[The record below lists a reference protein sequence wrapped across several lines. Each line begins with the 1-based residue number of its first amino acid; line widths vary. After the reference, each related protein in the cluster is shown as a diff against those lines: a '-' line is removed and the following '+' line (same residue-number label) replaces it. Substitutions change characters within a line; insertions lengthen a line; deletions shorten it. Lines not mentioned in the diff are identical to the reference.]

1 MTFWVLAGL
10 LLVALGAWW
19 WQTSAVAERRRLLAA
34 ARRHGHAAVRAPA
47 DSDPA
52 LAPAETGQADGA
64 VSTGGEA
71 LPAAPVVSLLDE
83 HMLTAEATE
92 RLAALADN
100 LPRPRALLAQLLQS
114 GDDPVELARVVATD
128 PATAALLLR
137 TVNSAQFQLSQ
148 QITSVQ
154 HAVTYLGANLVR
166 DIAIRHAL
174 AVSPVDGDPTA
185 EHVYQQLWRNS
196 YLASAVALVVARQ
209 QRLPSAAALST
220 QALLFS
226 LGDIALVA
234 QHPQLAELYSPG
246 IDLPARVEATQQQLA
261 LNSAMVAAHLGRVWQ
276 LPQDLVAVLG
286 ASLEPLAGGPQRLD
300 AQLLPGVTLGY
311 FSARLAEVMLQ
322 QSVCAPRAAV
332 DALLL
337 QPQAYFLPEYLAACG
352 VVGVADMLEQPAVSR
367 RLAAVWSSLDGN
379 GRRVAGGGVV
389 GS

>member
-1 MTFWVLAGL
+1 MALWVLVGL
-10 LLVALGAWW
+10 ALVALGVWW
-19 WQTSAVAERRRLLAA
+19 WQASAA
-34 ARRHGHAAVRAPA
+34 AHQRSLRRDAWDRWHDAVSAAEPTPVPGSGHPLHEASA
-47 DSDPA
+47 DSVN
-52 LAPAETGQADGA
+52 TGTQ
-64 VSTGGEA
+64 
-71 LPAAPVVSLLDE
+71 PAAPVVSLFNDRMMTPE
-83 HMLTAEATE
+83 TAA
-92 RLAALADN
+92 RLAALADS
-100 LPRPRALLAQLLQS
+100 LPRPRAVLTQLLQS

-128 PATAALLLR
+128 PATAAQLLR
-137 TVNSAQFQLSQ
+137 TVNSAQFQLAQ

-174 AVSPVDGDPTA
+174 AVPPVPGEPAA

-246 IDLPARVEATQQQLA
+246 NDLQARVEATQQQLA
-261 LNSAMVAAHLGRVWQ
+261 LNSAMAAAHLGRVWQ

-286 ASLEPLAGGPQRLD
+286 ASLEPVAGGPQRLS
-300 AQLLPGVTLGY
+300 AELLPGVTLGY
-311 FSARLAEVMLQ
+311 FATRLAEVLLQ

-352 VVGVADMLEQPAVSR
+352 VVGIADMLEQPAVTR
-367 RLAAVWSSLDGN
+367 RLAAVWSGLDGN
-379 GRRVAGGGVV
+379 RRRGAG
-389 GS
+389 

>member
-1 MTFWVLAGL
+1 LRRD
-10 LLVALGAWW
+10 AWDRW
-19 WQTSAVAERRRLLAA
+19 HDAVSAAEPTPVPGS
-34 ARRHGHAAVRAPA
+34 GHPLHEASA
-47 DSDPA
+47 DSVN
-52 LAPAETGQADGA
+52 TGTQ
-64 VSTGGEA
+64 
-71 LPAAPVVSLLDE
+71 PAAPVVSLFNDRMMTPE
-83 HMLTAEATE
+83 TAA
-92 RLAALADN
+92 RLAALADS
-100 LPRPRALLAQLLQS
+100 LPRPRAVLTQLLQS

-128 PATAALLLR
+128 PATAAQLLRTVNSAQLLR
-137 TVNSAQFQLSQ
+137 TVNSAQFQLAQ

-174 AVSPVDGDPTA
+174 AVPPVPGEPAA

-246 IDLPARVEATQQQLA
+246 NDLQARVEATQQQLA
-261 LNSAMVAAHLGRVWQ
+261 LNSAMAAAHLGRVWQ

-286 ASLEPLAGGPQRLD
+286 ASLEPVAGGPQRLS
-300 AQLLPGVTLGY
+300 AELLPGVTLGY
-311 FSARLAEVMLQ
+311 FATRLAEVLLQ

-352 VVGVADMLEQPAVSR
+352 VVGIADMLEQPAVTR
-367 RLAAVWSSLDGN
+367 RLAAVWSGLDGN
-379 GRRVAGGGVV
+379 RRRGAG
-389 GS
+389 